1 MPGWYRPSCL
11 YLSIRV
17 SIHKSFGFHWVTNEK
32 QTSTTGIFVRR
43 TNQSSVQIQTL
54 DTIMVNKANMKQDDK
69 QQHTDPK
76 LWVKGYICLLFE
88 WCWNHAETQNLQ
100 IWGKYPHI
108 GSYSA
113 LHHSLS
119 SKSHTQ
125 STLQHHISCLPGS
138 NGGYYR
144 PNEFAHPNAEP
155 G

>member
-32 QTSTTGIFVRR
+32 ETSTTGIFVRR

-76 LWVKGYICLLFE
+76 LWVKGYTCLLFE
-88 WCWNHAETQNLQ
+88 WCWNHDETQNLQ
-100 IWGKYPHI
+100 IWEEYPHI
-108 GSYSA
+108 GNLLCTTSLIVIKESYPVYPYNNI
-113 LHHSLS
+113 SLAFLAAMV
-119 SKSHTQ
+119 T
-125 STLQHHISCLPGS
+125 
-138 NGGYYR
+138 YR